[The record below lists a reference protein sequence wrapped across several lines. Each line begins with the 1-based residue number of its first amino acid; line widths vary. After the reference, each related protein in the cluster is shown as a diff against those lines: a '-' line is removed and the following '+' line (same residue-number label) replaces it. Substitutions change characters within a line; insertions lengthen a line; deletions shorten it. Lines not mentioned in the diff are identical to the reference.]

1 MLRRGMLGFHPGA
14 EPPTSHDAIICE
26 TFQPAIRPRGWSLRC
41 WELGLK
47 ERKGQFSVRFTPAF
61 GEAAEGIR
69 RMRGSTQA
77 HLVKLADGS
86 SCVVK
91 FANNPAGARVLVNEL
106 VASLLLGELS
116 IATPSPAVI
125 HVGEDFLQ
133 RNPEV
138 SLTLGG
144 VPYRPTAGWHFGS
157 RFPGDPSTTAVYD
170 FLPDSMLPRV
180 ANRDDF
186 LGVHLFDLWTCNAPR
201 QAIFFREKVNDS
213 AATIK
218 PSSRWV
224 AQMIDHARAFGG
236 AGWRFSQTKTPALYR
251 QRAEHGRKL
260 LVRDYAPWIARVMAL
275 PGQVF
280 GEILQR
286 VPADWV
292 LGGEGEAREM
302 IAQLGIRRG
311 CIPAL
316 LAEALASRT
325 SSPALPEPAQCC
337 R

>member
-1 MLRRGMLGFHPGA
+1 
-14 EPPTSHDAIICE
+14 
-26 TFQPAIRPRGWSLRC
+26 
-41 WELGLK
+41 
-47 ERKGQFSVRFTPAF
+47 
-61 GEAAEGIR
+61 
-69 RMRGSTQA
+69 
-77 HLVKLADGS
+77 
-86 SCVVK
+86 VVK
-91 FANNPAGARVLVNEL
+91 FVNNPAGARVLVNEL

-125 HVGEDFLQ
+125 RVGEDFLQ
-133 RNPEV
+133 RNPQV

-144 VPYRPTAGWHFGS
+144 VPYRPTPGWHFGS
-157 RFPGDPSTTAVYD
+157 RFPGDPNTTAVYD
-170 FLPDSMLPRV
+170 FLPDAMLPRV

-218 PSSRWV
+218 PANRWV
-224 AQMIDHARAFGG
+224 AQMIDHVRAFGG
-236 AGWRFSQTKTPALYR
+236 AGWRFSQTKTQALYR
-251 QRAEHGRKL
+251 QRVEHGRHL

-275 PGQVF
+275 PDQVF

-292 LGGEGEAREM
+292 LGEEGEAREM

-311 CIPAL
+311 RIPAL
-316 LAEALASRT
+316 LAEALASHT
-325 SSPALPEPAQCC
+325 ASPALPEPAQCC